1 MWHPVS
7 VISGATSRGGALSMQ
22 LFLVEAAAGPNSV
35 FVLAFVG
42 ALELLLL

>member
-1 MWHPVS
+1 
-7 VISGATSRGGALSMQ
+7 MQ